1 MRRPMKEVTQMEW
14 AYQSDVGRVRSHNED
29 SVFIHQPDERMMAV
43 IVADGMGGHRAGD
56 VASQLAAEVVGEQ
69 LREMKIELSMT
80 ELESMLRKSV
90 KKANDRILQRSRED
104 KALAGMGTTLVA
116 AIIKEEEL
124 IIGNIGDSRA
134 YLINKKRFAQ
144 LTRDH
149 SLVNELL
156 HLGEITEVEAET
168 HPQKHVLVRAV
179 GTDPE
184 VKPDV
189 IKRKW
194 MTDDHLLLCTDGL
207 TNMVSDE
214 QIHAVIQEDQSVKWK
229 VDELMRRALE
239 AGGEDNISLALVKRT
254 VTSESPPQ
262 SDQEERGL

>member
-1 MRRPMKEVTQMEW
+1 MEW
-14 AYQSDVGRVRSHNED
+14 AYQSDVGCVRSHNED
-29 SVFIHQPDERMMAV
+29 SVFIHQPDEHMMVV

-69 LREMKIELSMT
+69 LREMKVELSMT
-80 ELESMLRKSV
+80 ELENMLRQSV
-90 KKANDRILQRSRED
+90 KKANDCILQRSRED
-104 KALAGMGTTLVA
+104 RALQGMGTTLVA
-116 AIIKEEEL
+116 AIIKEQEL
-124 IIGNIGDSRA
+124 LIGNIGDSRA
-134 YLINKKRFAQ
+134 YLINKKTFSQ

-156 HLGEITEVEAET
+156 HMGEITEIEAEA

-189 IKRKW
+189 IKRQW
-194 MTDDHLLLCTDGL
+194 VANDYLLLCTDGL

-214 QIHAVIQEDQSVKWK
+214 QIHAVIQEDQSVQWK
-229 VDELMRRALE
+229 VDELMRQALE

-254 VTSESPPQ
+254 ATSESLPE
-262 SDQEERGL
+262 SDQEAR